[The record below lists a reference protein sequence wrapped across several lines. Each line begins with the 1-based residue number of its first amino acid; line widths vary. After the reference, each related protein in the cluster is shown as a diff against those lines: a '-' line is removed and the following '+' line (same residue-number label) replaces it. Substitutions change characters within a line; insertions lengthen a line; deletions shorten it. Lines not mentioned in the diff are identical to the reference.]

1 MKKKIL
7 VFLLPLGVFA
17 SSFNP
22 AMQNYVN
29 DLKAQAKSD
38 NTNFIDFS
46 AKRGEQIFTSKH
58 IGKRGKSISCSSC
71 HSLNLGN
78 KGKNVHTSKVIE
90 PLAPSANTKRLSD
103 VKNVKKWLR
112 RNFNDVYTKQGTAL
126 QKGDVL
132 YFINSK

>member
-7 VFLLPLGVFA
+7 LFLLPLGVFA

-29 DLKAQAKSD
+29 DLKAQAKNNNPS
-38 NTNFIDFS
+38 FVDFS
-46 AKRGEQIFTSKH
+46 AQRGEQIFTSKH

-71 HSLNLGN
+71 HSLNLRN
-78 KGKNVHTSKVIE
+78 KGKNIHTSKVIE
-90 PLAPSANTKRLSD
+90 PMSPSVNSKRLSN

-112 RNFNDVYTKQGTAL
+112 RNFNDVYTRKGTPL
-126 QKGDVL
+126 EKGDVL

>member
-1 MKKKIL
+1 MTKKIVL
-7 VFLLPLGVFA
+7 FLLPLGVFA
-17 SSFNP
+17 SSFNS
-22 AMQNYVN
+22 AMQSYIN
-29 DLKAQAKSD
+29 DLKVQAKSH
-38 NTNFIDFS
+38 NTNFVDFS

-71 HSLNLGN
+71 HSLNLRN
-78 KGKNVHTSKVIE
+78 KGKNIHTSKVIE
-90 PLAPSANTKRLSD
+90 PMSPSINPKRLSD

>member
-7 VFLLPLGVFA
+7 VLLLPLSIFA

-29 DLKAQAKSD
+29 DLKVQAKSD
-38 NTNFIDFS
+38 NANFVDFS
-46 AKRGEQIFTSKH
+46 AQRGEQIFTSKH

-71 HSLNLGN
+71 HSVNLRNRGE
-78 KGKNVHTSKVIE
+78 NVHTSKVID
-90 PLAPSANTKRLSD
+90 PLAPSANPKRLSD

-112 RNFNDVYTKQGTAL
+112 RNFNDVYTKEGTAL

>member
-1 MKKKIL
+1 MKKRI
-7 VFLLPLGVFA
+7 VALLMPLGLFA

-38 NTNFIDFS
+38 NANFVDFS
-46 AKRGEQIFTSKH
+46 AQRGEQIFTSKH

-71 HSLNLGN
+71 HSVNLRNRGE
-78 KGKNVHTSKVIE
+78 NVHTSKVID
-90 PLAPSANTKRLSD
+90 PLAPSANPKRLSK

-112 RNFNDVYTKQGTAL
+112 RNFNDVYTKEGTAL